1 MTRHDLDPI
10 SLVAGMVFA
19 ALGLSFLLGGTA
31 FLDLDWRWIWPP
43 VLIGAGVVGLRG
55 AGRNPARPPDA
66 DLPE

>member
-43 VLIGAGVVGLRG
+43 VLIGAGLVGLRG
-55 AGRNPARPPDA
+55 TGRNPARPDT
-66 DLPE
+66 DRPE

>member
-10 SLVAGMVFA
+10 SLVAGLVFA

-55 AGRNPARPPDA
+55 ANRGPARPDSG
-66 DLPE
+66 LPE